1 MADVNNKIPGN
12 LVAVEISTD
21 LVTPDWK
28 EVVCGQDAS
37 LDGSKDVTTTKT
49 KCGTIKT
56 ASDPSWSFSGTGI
69 LNHTPGAGELSGD
82 DLIAILQGD
91 TDVLVRLTYATDDTL
106 YYRQGQGVMTAYS
119 ETSNTDDPVSYDFTI
134 EVSGD
139 LVTVP
144 ES

>member
-1 MADVNNKIPGN
+1 MADVNNKIAGN

-21 LVTPDWK
+21 LETPDWK

-82 DLIAILQGD
+82 DLIEILQGD
-91 TDVLVRLTYATDDTL
+91 TDVLVRLTYATDNNL

-139 LVTVP
+139 LTIVP